1 MTVADMKAA
10 VALAVEQ
17 VLGLVQ
23 TDDAPKVPAPTPT
36 KATSDELRAKR
47 LAGLEKARA
56 AKKAKAVAKPAAAK
70 PAAVAPAAAKP
81 VAKPAAES
89 KKQTPKPGTW
99 TVKKHTTTKG
109 VEGKIVTV
117 GPFSAWIPTGDA
129 AKEQAAIDAINLV
142 FRSTAAVDLAK
153 AIRA

>member
-23 TDDAPKVPAPTPT
+23 TDDAPQVPAPTPA
-36 KATSDELRAKR
+36 KATGDELRAKR

-56 AKKAKAVAKPAAAK
+56 AKKAKAVAPAAAAK
-70 PAAVAPAAAKP
+70 PVAVAAKP

-109 VEGKIVTV
+109 VAGKIVTV
-117 GPFSAWIPTGDA
+117 GPFSAWIPNGDA

-142 FRSTAAVDLAK
+142 FRSAAAVELAA

>member
-23 TDDAPKVPAPTPT
+23 ADAAPPAPAVDPTPAPVR
-36 KATSDELRAKR
+36 KRKGNPEALKRWRDEQK
-47 LAGLEKARA
+47 A
-56 AKKAKAVAKPAAAK
+56 AKASGTAKPAKAAK
-70 PAAVAPAAAKP
+70 PAAR
-81 VAKPAAES
+81 PAAES

-99 TVKKHTTTKG
+99 TVKKHTTQKG

-117 GPFSAWIPTGDA
+117 GPFSAWLPTGDA
-129 AKEQAAIDAINLV
+129 EKEQAAIDAINLV